1 VISTPDGSGPVRP
14 AMRIYKAENVK
25 PPRSKGRRFV
35 RVLLWT
41 FLVLALLAG
50 AGAGAFYLY
59 VRDAVNTITH
69 ASSKDDKSAQ
79 SKLADFKGDV
89 PVSKRPAI
97 FLLIGQ
103 DRRKELGETRGRS
116 DTLMLVRI
124 DPKKQIVSM
133 LSMPRDWIVDIPG
146 YPQQSI
152 TDSFALGGPQ
162 LTIDTIKQA
171 TGITPNYYVTVDFD
185 AFTKTVDALGGAYI
199 DVDRRYYNLNTG
211 SAATNYNSIDL
222 QPGYQLMNGTQ
233 ALQYVRQR
241 HDDDDTYRLAR
252 QQLFMREFKSKL
264 RPFNVAQNVIPL
276 IQLAKDHLKIIG
288 RKPMSLGD
296 MELYANTLRTIPKN
310 NTVNIRLVGHRA
322 PSDPNKIAIDQP
334 EIDAAVQEFLDPDP
348 SVSAR
353 AADATAGKVKKP
365 KKSPAFDQST
375 FKVEVRNGNG
385 KLGAAAS
392 LEAQLANRGWK
403 GAFAHGDA
411 EKHTYFDSVI
421 YYSQAPGAKQAA
433 SALKSLV
440 QPSDIQPL
448 DANEVSALNAATTNP
463 NDPASQVQA
472 DVVLVVGSTFD
483 GLPPEKV
490 QQLPKDVKA
499 ALSSDRSRDVT
510 SWRKAQRAMH
520 HTLMMPTRLPNGT
533 VTADPRFTSYNPFR
547 IYKLRGQNALH
558 VTYYEPSNPA
568 QTTFGVQ
575 VLNWDKPPILQAPN
589 QTRTQSG
596 ITYLLYFNGAKLH
609 RVAWHWNGRTFWV
622 SNSIVD
628 GLSNSTMWAI
638 ATGFRRVP

>member
-1 VISTPDGSGPVRP
+1 
-14 AMRIYKAENVK
+14 MRIYRAENVK
-25 PPRSKGRRFV
+25 PPKKGHRVV
-35 RVLLWT
+35 RALLWT
-41 FLVLALLAG
+41 SLVLALLAG

-59 VRDAVNTITH
+59 VRDAVDTITK

-79 SKLADFKGDV
+79 SRLLGFSPDT

-133 LSMPRDWIVDIPG
+133 LSMPRDWIVDVPG
-146 YPQQSI
+146 YPAQSI

-162 LTIDTIKQA
+162 LTIDTIRQA

-185 AFTKTVDALGGAYI
+185 AFTKTVDALGGAYV
-199 DVDRRYYNLNTG
+199 DVDRRYYNLNNG
-211 SAATNYNSIDL
+211 SAATNFNSINL
-222 QPGYQLMNGTQ
+222 QPGYQLMRGTA
-233 ALQYVRQR
+233 ALQYVRHR

-296 MELYANTLRTIPKN
+296 MELYANTLRSIPKN
-310 NTVNIRLVGHRA
+310 NTVNLRLVGHRA
-322 PSDPNKIAIDQP
+322 PTDANKIAVDQS
-334 EIDAAVQEFLDPDP
+334 EIQNTVDQFLDPDP
-348 SVSAR
+348 STPGR
-353 AADATAGKVKKP
+353 AADETAGKVKKP
-365 KKSPAFDQST
+365 KAST
-375 FKVEVRNGNG
+375 FNQATVKIEVRNGNG
-385 KLGAAAS
+385 KLGAAADT
-392 LEAQLANRGWK
+392 EAQLIKQGWK

-421 YYSQAPGAKQAA
+421 YYGAAPGSKAA
-433 SALKSLV
+433 ATALKSIV
-440 QPSDIQPL
+440 QPSDMQPL
-448 DANEVSALNAATTNP
+448 DQGEIAALNAATTNP
-463 NDPASQVQA
+463 DDPTSQVQA

-483 GLPPEKV
+483 TLAAPKTRQLPP
-490 QQLPKDVKA
+490 DVKA
-499 ALSSDRSRDVT
+499 TLSSNRARDAV
-510 SWRKAQRAMH
+510 SWKKAQRALH
-520 HTLMMPTRLPNGT
+520 HTLMMPTRLPNDA
-533 VTADPRFTSYNPFR
+533 VTADPQIKSYNAFR
-547 IYKLRGQNALH
+547 VYKLRGRNALH
-558 VTYYEPSNPA
+558 VTYYQSHNPA

-575 VLNWDKPPILQAPN
+575 VLDWDKPPILQAPN
-589 QTRTQSG
+589 QTRTLNG
-596 ITYLLYFNGAKLH
+596 INYSLYFNGAKLH
-609 RVAWHWNGRTFWV
+609 RVAWRWNGRTYWV

>member
-1 VISTPDGSGPVRP
+1 
-14 AMRIYKAENVK
+14 MRIYRAENVK
-25 PPRSKGRRFV
+25 PPRKGRRFV
-35 RVLLWT
+35 RFMLWT

-59 VRDAVNTITH
+59 VRDAVDTITH

-79 SKLADFKGDV
+79 THLADVAANV

-116 DTLMLVRI
+116 DTLMLVRV

-146 YPQQSI
+146 YPAQSI

-162 LTIDTIKQA
+162 LTIDTIKTA
-171 TGITPNYYVTVDFD
+171 IGITPNYYVTVDFD

-199 DVDRRYYNLNTG
+199 DVDRRYYNLNNGT
-211 SAATNYNSIDL
+211 AATNYNSIDL
-222 QPGYQLMNGTQ
+222 QAGYQLMRGTA

-296 MELYANTLRTIPKN
+296 MELYANTLRSIPKN
-310 NTVNIRLVGHRA
+310 NTVNIRLVGHRSPVDA
-322 PSDPNKIAIDQP
+322 NKIAVDQS
-334 EIDAAVQEFLDPDP
+334 EIDAAVDQFLDPDP
-348 SVSAR
+348 TLTSR
-353 AADATAGKVKKP
+353 AADETAGKVKKP
-365 KKSPAFDQST
+365 KAATFDQST

-385 KLGAAAS
+385 KLGAAAD
-392 LEAQLANRGWK
+392 LEAQLTKRGWK

-421 YYSQAPGAKQAA
+421 YYGARPGSKAA
-433 SALKSLV
+433 ATALKSLV

-448 DANEVSALNAATTNP
+448 DQGEIAALNGATNNP
-463 NDPASQVQA
+463 DDPASQVQA

-483 GLPPEKV
+483 GIAPEK
-490 QQLPKDVKA
+490 QRALPADVKA
-499 ALSSDRSRDVT
+499 SLSTDRARDADR
-510 SWRKAQRAMH
+510 WKKAQRAMH
-520 HTLMMPTRLPNGT
+520 HSLMMPTRLPNNA
-533 VTADPRFTSYNPFR
+533 VTADPRFKSVDAFR
-547 IYKLRGQNALH
+547 VYKLRGRNALH
-558 VTYYEPSNPA
+558 VTYYEANNPA

-575 VLNWDKPPILQAPN
+575 VLDWEKPPILQAPN
-589 QTRTQSG
+589 QTRTQNG
-596 ITYLLYFNGAKLH
+596 ISYLLYFNGARLH
-609 RVAWHWNGRTFWV
+609 RIAWHWNGRTYWV